1 MADEDKKLF
10 LKIDGKQYGPVSVET
25 VKKWIDENRM
35 GPDDYVRLIDQK
47 VWVQAKNVEHL
58 NAIFHKSK
66 NKARTEAFTSWI
78 DAVGSGSAT
87 ILTYE
92 GQKAERDRI
101 LTEQRRLE
109 AERQELEELAK
120 QAEMT
125 KEQAA
130 ELDAQRADLER
141 QAKELEAEADEI
153 MNMERAVK
161 KRRKRQTILVV
172 AIIAVVVAGGTWLT
186 IELIGARTATEE
198 LSAELRERI
207 KEIDTRLTAID
218 GRLEKIDEAIAQ
230 ARATGNVELVAA
242 LEAERTQLEEQRT
255 ELQVQREQLH
265 AEAPE
270 VDSGGP
276 HIQGRT
282 GKIGVA
288 GPVQISGEGAG
299 DPGRSQTE
307 IRAAVSSALGPA
319 RQQYNELLK
328 NNPDASGSISIIFG
342 IQSDGSVEN
351 ATFSN
356 STLPDTNLIGPI
368 LNGIRGLRFSS
379 IEGGSV
385 RVTYP
390 LSLTPQ

>member
-25 VKKWIDENRM
+25 VKKWIDESRM

-58 NAIFHKSK
+58 NSIFHESRT
-66 NKARTEAFTSWI
+66 KARTEAFTSWI

-87 ILTYE
+87 ILTFE

-101 LTEQRRLE
+101 LSEQRRLE
-109 AERQELEELAK
+109 VERQELEELAK

-130 ELDAQRADLER
+130 ELDVQRADLEMR
-141 QAKELEAEADEI
+141 AKELEAESDEI

-186 IELIGARTATEE
+186 IDLISKTTKTEE
-198 LSAELRERI
+198 LSAELRDRI
-207 KEIDTRLTAID
+207 KQIDTRLAAID
-218 GRLEKIDEAIAQ
+218 SRLKDIDEAIAQ
-230 ARATGNVELVAA
+230 ARATGNVELLAS
-242 LEAERTQLEEQRT
+242 LEAERTQLEGQRT
-255 ELQVQREQLH
+255 ELKVQREQLH
-265 AEAPE
+265 AEAPD
-270 VDSGGP
+270 VTSGGP
-276 HIQGRT
+276 QIQGRT

-288 GPVQISGEGAG
+288 GPVQITGEGSG

-307 IRAAVSSALGPA
+307 IRAAVSSALGAA

-328 NNPDASGSISIIFG
+328 SNPDASGSISIIFG
-342 IQSDGSVEN
+342 IQPDGSVEG

-356 STLPDTNLIGPI
+356 STLPDNNLIGPI
-368 LNGIRGLRFSS
+368 LNGIRGLNFSA

>member
-1 MADEDKKLF
+1 MADEEKKLF
-10 LKIDGKQYGPVSVET
+10 LKIEGKQYGPVSVET
-25 VKKWIDENRM
+25 VRKWIDENRM
-35 GPDDYVRLIDQK
+35 GSDDYVRVSTQK

-58 NAIFHKSK
+58 NSIFHESRT
-66 NKARTEAFTSWI
+66 KARTEAFTSWI

-87 ILTYE
+87 ILTFE

-109 AERQELEELAK
+109 SERQELEELAK

-130 ELDAQRADLER
+130 ALDSQRADLDR
-141 QAKELEAEADEI
+141 RAKELEAEADEI

-207 KEIDTRLTAID
+207 KGIDTRLAAID
-218 GRLEKIDEAIAQ
+218 SRLKDIDEAIDL
-230 ARATGNVELVAA
+230 ARAAGKDELVAS
-242 LEAERTQLEEQRT
+242 LEAERSQLEEQRT
-255 ELQVQREQLH
+255 ELKVQREQLH

-276 HIQGRT
+276 HVQGRT

-288 GPVQISGEGAG
+288 GPVQITGEGAG

-307 IRAAVSSALGPA
+307 IRTAVSSALGSA

-328 NNPDASGSISIIFG
+328 TNPDASGSISIIFG
-342 IQSDGSVEN
+342 IQPDGSVEN

-356 STLPDTNLIGPI
+356 STLPDTGLIGPI
-368 LNGIRGLRFSS
+368 LNGIRGLNFSA

>member
-1 MADEDKKLF
+1 MADEEKKLF
-10 LKIDGKQYGPVSVET
+10 LKIEGRQYGPVSVET
-25 VKKWIDENRM
+25 VRKWIDENRL
-35 GPDDYVRLIDQK
+35 GPDDYVRLLSQK
-47 VWVQAKNVEHL
+47 AWVQAKNVEHL
-58 NAIFHKSK
+58 NAIFHKSRT
-66 NKARTEAFTSWI
+66 KARTEAFTSWI

-87 ILTYE
+87 ILTFE

-109 AERQELEELAK
+109 VERQELEELAK

-130 ELDAQRADLER
+130 ELDSQRADLER
-141 QAKELEAEADEI
+141 RAKELEAESDEI

-172 AIIAVVVAGGTWLT
+172 AVIAVVAAGGTWLT
-186 IELIGARTATEE
+186 IELIGERTALEE
-198 LSAELRERI
+198 QRAELENRI
-207 KEIDTRLTAID
+207 KEVDARLAAID
-218 GRLEKIDEAIAQ
+218 SRLVSIDEAIAQ
-230 ARATGNVELVAA
+230 ARSAGNVELVAA
-242 LEAERTQLEEQRT
+242 LEAERTRLEEQRT
-255 ELQVQREQLH
+255 ELEVQREHLH

-270 VDSGGP
+270 VESGGP
-276 HIQGRT
+276 NIQGRT

-288 GPVQISGEGAG
+288 GPVQITGEGAG

-328 NNPDASGSISIIFG
+328 TNPDASGSISIIFG
-342 IQSDGSVEN
+342 IQPDGSVEG

-356 STLPDTNLIGPI
+356 STLPDNNLIGPI
-368 LNGIRGLRFSS
+368 LNGIRGLNFSS

>member
-1 MADEDKKLF
+1 MADEEKKLF
-10 LKIDGKQYGPVSVET
+10 LKIDGRQYGPVSVET
-25 VKKWIDENRM
+25 VRKWIDENRL
-35 GPDDYVRLIDQK
+35 GPDDHVRLISQK
-47 VWVQAKNVEHL
+47 AWVQAKNVEHL

-66 NKARTEAFTSWI
+66 TKARTEAFTSWI

-87 ILTYE
+87 ILTFE

-109 AERQELEELAK
+109 VERQELEELAK

-130 ELDAQRADLER
+130 ELDVQRANLAR

-186 IELIGARTATEE
+186 IELIGERSALEEQRTE
-198 LSAELRERI
+198 LENRI
-207 KEIDTRLTAID
+207 KEVDARLTAID
-218 GRLEKIDEAIAQ
+218 SRLKDIDVAIAQ
-230 ARATGNVELVAA
+230 ANAAGNVELVRS
-242 LEAERTQLEEQRT
+242 LEAERSQLEEQRT
-255 ELQVQREQLH
+255 ELKVQREHLH

-276 HIQGRT
+276 QIQGRT

-288 GPVQISGEGAG
+288 GPVMVTGEGAG
-299 DPGRSQTE
+299 DPARSKTE

-328 NNPDASGSISIIFG
+328 TNPDASGSISIIFG
-342 IQSDGSVEN
+342 IQPDGSVEG
-351 ATFSN
+351 ATYSN
-356 STLPDTNLIGPI
+356 STLPDINLIGPI
-368 LNGIRGLRFSS
+368 LSGIRVMRFSA

>member
-1 MADEDKKLF
+1 MADEEKKLF
-10 LKIDGKQYGPVSVET
+10 LKIDGRQYGPVSVET
-25 VKKWIDENRM
+25 VRKWIDENRL
-35 GPDDYVRLIDQK
+35 GPDDHVRLISQK
-47 VWVQAKNVEHL
+47 AWVQAKNVEHL

-66 NKARTEAFTSWI
+66 TKARTEAFTSWI

-87 ILTYE
+87 ILTFE

-109 AERQELEELAK
+109 VERQELEELAK

-130 ELDAQRADLER
+130 ELDVQRANLAR

-186 IELIGARTATEE
+186 IELIGERSALEEQRTE
-198 LSAELRERI
+198 LENRI
-207 KEIDTRLTAID
+207 KEVDARLTAID
-218 GRLEKIDEAIAQ
+218 SRLKDIDEAIAQ
-230 ARATGNVELVAA
+230 ARAAGNVELVRS
-242 LEAERTQLEEQRT
+242 LEAERSQLEEQRT
-255 ELQVQREQLH
+255 ELKVQREHLH

-288 GPVQISGEGAG
+288 GQIRIDGEGKG
-299 DPGRSQTE
+299 DPSRSETE

-328 NNPDASGSISIIFG
+328 TNPDASGSISIIFG
-342 IQSDGSVEN
+342 IQPDGSVEG
-351 ATFSN
+351 ATYSN
-356 STLPDTNLIGPI
+356 STLPDNNLIAPI
-368 LNGIRGLRFSS
+368 LSGIRVMSFSA

-390 LSLTPQ
+390 LSLTPR